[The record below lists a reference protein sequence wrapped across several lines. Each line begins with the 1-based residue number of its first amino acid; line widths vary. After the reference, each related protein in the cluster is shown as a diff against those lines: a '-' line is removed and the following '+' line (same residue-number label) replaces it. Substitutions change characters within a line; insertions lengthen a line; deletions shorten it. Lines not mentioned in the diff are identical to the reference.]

1 MTNFKK
7 LLVLH
12 RFNRLPCR
20 QAQLEAV
27 MFNMDL
33 TVVKTVSDNIRRWLG
48 GDSAEVAV
56 TLGSGL
62 GGFGV
67 DFSSAREIGYAE
79 LGLPACTV
87 TGHAG
92 VLRFVKLDNGVGV
105 LILDGRV
112 HLYEGHTVQ
121 TVVLAVRALVLTGV
135 KTHVLTCASGGV
147 NTENKPGQLVLI
159 SDHVNLTGVSPLI
172 GANHDQLG
180 PRFPDMTEVYE
191 RDLRKKAEAA
201 ATDLKMVLK
210 HGIYAAVMG
219 PSYETPA
226 EVRMLRHL
234 GVDLVGMSTVPEV
247 LAIRHLGGRVLGISC
262 VANHAAGVGLKP
274 LSHSEVVA
282 NCAATAPQFR
292 ALLSR
297 ILYNL
302 TS

>member
-1 MTNFKK
+1 MVQPFAVSASTM
-7 LLVLH
+7 
-12 RFNRLPCR
+12 
-20 QAQLEAV
+20 EAV
-27 MFNMDL
+27 MFNLDL
-33 TVVKTVSDNIRRWLG
+33 KEVETVSGNIQRWLG
-48 GDSAEVAV
+48 GDTALVAV

-62 GGFGV
+62 GGFGA
-67 DFSSAREIGYAE
+67 DFPAVREVSNAE

-87 TGHAG
+87 KGHAG

-112 HLYEGHTVQ
+112 HLYEGHSVQ
-121 TVVLAVRALVLTGV
+121 TVVLAVRALTMAGV

-159 SDHVNLTGVSPLI
+159 GDHVNLTGVSPLI
-172 GANHDQLG
+172 GTNHDQLG
-180 PRFPDMTEVYE
+180 PRFPDMTEAYD
-191 RDLRKKAEAA
+191 RDLRQVAVKAADE
-201 ATDLKMVLK
+201 LKMELRP
-210 HGIYAAVMG
+210 GIYAGVMG

-234 GVDLVGMSTVPEV
+234 GVDLVGMSTVCEV